1 MGSTRRTYYL
11 ELLLSPTVKAGN
23 WHLDPAEVVEGSL
36 WYGSAPGY
44 DQLVALKAQLG
55 SSLAIVDLTH
65 NREEQESCKKL
76 GITYDERT
84 PSIEESYAPIPLS
97 KLKLVAQIV
106 DDNIQSG
113 RKVLLHCT
121 AGLGR
126 SPTFAAAYLVHC
138 GLSLSEAKERVTR
151 DRPVWKGKDAA
162 YAGSLEEFA
171 KIQELTRST
180 F

>member
-1 MGSTRRTYYL
+1 
-11 ELLLSPTVKAGN
+11 
-23 WHLDPAEVVEGSL
+23 LDPAEVVEGSL
-36 WYGSAPGY
+36 WYGSSPSY
-44 DQLVALKAQLG
+44 DELVALRARLG
-55 SSLAIVDLTH
+55 SSLAIVDLTR
-65 NREEQESCKKL
+65 NRDEQESCKKL

-84 PSIEESYAPIPLS
+84 PSIEESYAPVPLS
-97 KLKLVAQIV
+97 KLKLVSQIV

-126 SPTFAAAYLVHC
+126 SPTCAAAYLVHC
-138 GLSLSEAKERVTR
+138 GLSLAEAKERVSR
-151 DRPVWKGKDAA
+151 DRPVWKGRDAV

>member
-1 MGSTRRTYYL
+1 M
-11 ELLLSPTVKAGN
+11 
-23 WHLDPAEVVEGSL
+23 DPAEVVEGRL
-36 WYGSAPGY
+36 WYGSAPSY
-44 DQLVALKAQLG
+44 DELTALKARLG
-55 SSLAIVDLTH
+55 SKLAVVDLTRS
-65 NREEQESCKKL
+65 REEKESCEKL
-76 GITYDERT
+76 GIAYDERT
-84 PSIEESYAPIPLS
+84 PSIEEAYAPIPLS
-97 KLKLVAQIV
+97 KLKLVSQIV

-126 SPTFAAAYLVHC
+126 SPTCAAAYLVHC
-138 GLSLSEAKERVTR
+138 GLSLSDAKERVSR

-171 KIQELTRST
+171 KIQELTHST